1 MVVSRSRVLAGFLV
15 AAGLG
20 GTLTACGGSNAAQ
33 SAPGLSCL
41 NYALQ
46 GSGQYHNE
54 VSVRVHVT
62 NSTTHL
68 ARYTVRVDLTGS
80 GSSPGAA
87 PVHVMITGS
96 VASGASA
103 VLGRRV
109 LTTDRVQACRV
120 ARITPLVPST

>member
-1 MVVSRSRVLAGFLV
+1 MAVSRRQCLTGFLV
-15 AAGLG
+15 AAGLAG
-20 GTLTACGGSNAAQ
+20 ALTACGGSNAAQ
-33 SAPGLSCL
+33 SAAGLSCL

-54 VSVRVHVT
+54 VSVRVHVK

-80 GSSPGAA
+80 GDSSGAA

-103 VLGRRV
+103 VLARRV

-120 ARITPLVPST
+120 AWITPLVSA